1 MPLSIFGRTYILFCM
16 DSNSPQRQ
24 PTSNSLFGG
33 LKKLLFKGEENDMQS
48 PVDTVQPQ
56 PAEPTAPAPR
66 YVAPN
71 PTIAA
76 QPDNALRERAYQML
90 ESINQPGVDFM
101 EVWNAAEDN
110 GGATPA
116 SVKAA
121 FNALKYADR
130 SLTKEKVLATGQHYC
145 AELQR
150 VFDADALRKAEEK
163 ARLEAERTGRRQ
175 SLTQDIA
182 AEEAQIAALQKSL
195 AQKREEL
202 HRIDADYD
210 PRLHDIDQKI
220 AAGRAT
226 IVSLTDEMNVVLRI
240 VKTEL

>member
-1 MPLSIFGRTYILFCM
+1 
-16 DSNSPQRQ
+16 
-24 PTSNSLFGG
+24 
-33 LKKLLFKGEENDMQS
+33 
-48 PVDTVQPQ
+48 
-56 PAEPTAPAPR
+56 
-66 YVAPN
+66 
-71 PTIAA
+71 
-76 QPDNALRERAYQML
+76 
-90 ESINQPGVDFM
+90 M

-130 SLTKEKVLATGQHYC
+130 SLTKEKVLSTGQHYC

-150 VFDADALRKAEEK
+150 VFDTDATRKNEEK

-175 SLTQDIA
+175 NLTQSIA

-195 AQKREEL
+195 AQKRDEL
-202 HRIDADYD
+202 QRIDADYD
-210 PRLHDIDQKI
+210 PRLHEIDQKI

-226 IVSLTDEMNVVLRI
+226 IQSLTDEMNVVLRI
-240 VKTEL
+240 VKSEL